1 MRSIDIDRLPAD
13 IPPLRPADRLVWLV
27 LAHHAQVAPSVQRIT
42 ELTGY
47 SSATIFRALG
57 RLEAGGWLVIKRTR
71 GRRNDYEL
79 SSPAALEDPPR
90 RGPRPHESERQ
101 PAEP

>member
-42 ELTGY
+42 E
-47 SSATIFRALG
+47 ALG